1 MKDNQRSGTGRYAT
15 RMVLQ
20 ALLLAALIVGYL
32 VFRYF
37 YGISADYPFSQEL
50 LLVFIGAIATVLITA
65 LLLNQQTE
73 LELRK
78 EGQVLLL
85 DQKSAVYTRVIE
97 HVGQTIENARLE
109 PAELAELQVLNHRLA
124 MIGSAEV
131 IARFNDVLDRLDVAA
146 GQSSIS
152 GEQQDAIMRS
162 VAVLTYYMR
171 RDLLGRIAGEDEA
184 AVLRDIVANNADLER
199 EAGGGT

>member
-1 MKDNQRSGTGRYAT
+1 MNGGRLAWRSGRAA
-15 RMVLQ
+15 RVVLLI
-20 ALLLAALIVGYL
+20 LLLATLIAGYL
-32 VFRYF
+32 VFRYL
-37 YGISADYPFSQEL
+37 YGISADFPFSQEL

-85 DQKSAVYTRVIE
+85 DQKATVYTRVVE
-97 HVGQTIENARLE
+97 HIGDMIENGRLE
-109 PAELAELQVLNHRLA
+109 PGELADLRVLNHRLA

-131 IARFNDVLDRLDVAA
+131 IARFNDVLDHLDCAVER
-146 GQSSIS
+146 QTIS
-152 GEQQDAIMRS
+152 PDEQDAIMRA

-184 AVLRDIVANNADLER
+184 AVLQDIVANNADLER
-199 EAGGGT
+199 EGAGS